1 MTFKHRMH
9 KHYRHILKSLD
20 GCQCIHLTSIHWHAV
35 LLPLICI
42 KLKISR
48 LFDVWACRSPH
59 VEDES
64 KMPAQLALVDTY
76 SVIIISLDYV
86 TLIFLLG
93 IWICFVEVL
102 YNVTSVVWRGKG
114 VEQVGE
120 QQQRCRSRKRKWEN
134 FVRLCVCEMCL
145 QPLVTSSSKPCL
157 CLISTLSFLEMFCS
171 CSVLEQGYVVM
182 SVTST
187 SSVCLLQD

>member
-20 GCQCIHLTSIHWHAV
+20 RCQCIHLTSIHWHDT

-42 KLKISR
+42 KLKIAR
-48 LFDVWACRSPH
+48 LFDGWACRSPH

-76 SVIIISLDYV
+76 SVIIIYLDYV

-114 VEQVGE
+114 VEQEGE

-134 FVRLCVCEMCL
+134 FVRLCVCVCVCVCVKCVSS
-145 QPLVTSSSKPCL
+145 PLWQAAQSH
-157 CLISTLSFLEMFCS
+157 
-171 CSVLEQGYVVM
+171 
-182 SVTST
+182 
-187 SSVCLLQD
+187 VCA